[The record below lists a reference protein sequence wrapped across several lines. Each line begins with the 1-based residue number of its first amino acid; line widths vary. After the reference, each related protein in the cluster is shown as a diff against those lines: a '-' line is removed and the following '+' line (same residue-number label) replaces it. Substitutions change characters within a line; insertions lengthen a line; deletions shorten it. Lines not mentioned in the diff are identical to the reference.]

1 MNSFLLWNLIHFQKM
16 MEGFLRTDLLCC
28 LYGFKGKFGFK
39 FFIGDPNFNEDS
51 NKDNYSVELRAQ
63 ILYTCAVHNGLFSMK
78 SLFVVLI
85 CLDVEIFCSFWISLY
100 KLKTIVSSREVL
112 RFICSWYLF
121 CLLWLTLCSQNA
133 IQLEAKEKREKEMR
147 NQLVEE
153 AEEYKRAFYEK
164 RKLNI
169 ETNKTSNRER
179 EKVWFLEYLVIQICM
194 LIFPCLTLHIWFVSG
209 TVVLG

>member
-85 CLDVEIFCSFWISLY
+85 CLDVEIFCSFWISY
-100 KLKTIVSSREVL
+100 TNWKL
-112 RFICSWYLF
+112 LF
-121 CLLWLTLCSQNA
+121 LLERYWDLSAHDIYFVLLWLTLCSQNA

>member
-1 MNSFLLWNLIHFQKM
+1 MYAACKGKITLARNQIVNMNSFLLWNLIHFQKM

-112 RFICSWYLF
+112 RFICS
-121 CLLWLTLCSQNA
+121 
-133 IQLEAKEKREKEMR
+133 
-147 NQLVEE
+147 
-153 AEEYKRAFYEK
+153 
-164 RKLNI
+164 
-169 ETNKTSNRER
+169 
-179 EKVWFLEYLVIQICM
+179 
-194 LIFPCLTLHIWFVSG
+194 
-209 TVVLG
+209 